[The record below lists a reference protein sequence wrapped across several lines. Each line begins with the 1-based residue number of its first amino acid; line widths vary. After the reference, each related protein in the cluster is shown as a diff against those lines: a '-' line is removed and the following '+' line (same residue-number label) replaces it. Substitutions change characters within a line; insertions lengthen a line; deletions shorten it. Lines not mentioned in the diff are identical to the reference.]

1 MKNVKTPKK
10 KVSPTTGKLD
20 FNDTFFLTFVGE
32 LVEMAGSFYHGE
44 GENAIRTMGY
54 ILDMDDEF
62 YYLGDN
68 PQEIHQAIK
77 KDRVIW
83 IQVLTPENA
92 YKEMLQDFEVPEDD
106 SKKN

>member
-1 MKNVKTPKK
+1 
-10 KVSPTTGKLD
+10 
-20 FNDTFFLTFVGE
+20 
-32 LVEMAGSFYHGE
+32 MAGSFYHGE
-44 GENAIRTMGY
+44 GENAIKTMGY

-68 PQEIHQAIK
+68 PEEIVQAIK

-92 YKEMLQDFEVPEDD
+92 YTEMLQSLEVPTDE
-106 SKKN
+106 SAKN